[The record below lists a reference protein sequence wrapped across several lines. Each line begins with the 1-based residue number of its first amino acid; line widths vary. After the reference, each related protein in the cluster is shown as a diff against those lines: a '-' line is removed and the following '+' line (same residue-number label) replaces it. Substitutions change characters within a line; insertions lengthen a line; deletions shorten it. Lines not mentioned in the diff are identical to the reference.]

1 MALPRPSLTLVLD
14 IDERLDS
21 EALRLEI
28 GRCYAHVCQ
37 TLVRTHP
44 ADTAAAASTHAVGS
58 ESGKAPSTAETDI
71 ATDTAKGPG
80 AQTNASAPCNIAR
93 FLVKMGTRRYLDPKD
108 EGANELWNDVI
119 ERWIG
124 NELRKVGN
132 NMRIFNRRQ
141 REEGRDPL
149 MFDWYELDLQ
159 NGQLS
164 VLLRCD
170 STSAVDP
177 SANATITALREA
189 YGNNALGENVERV
202 RMPAP
207 EEYERQRKIGLA
219 AKARREAEKAAR
231 AQAEAERARAEAEA
245 AEREAEEA
253 FLESPELMAHA
264 ATPDERRSDTVSDTS
279 EAANARDAQP
289 KATRATPRVARTA
302 ARQSRIAT
310 PRKRPTS
317 PWTIAC
323 GRSNTPTE
331 ARACSI
337 RQTQPSSNPS
347 SPSIRPNPSRPPAST
362 GVPKR
367 RSSHDRRHRIL
378 RRAHRKGA
386 RAGPQRQDRGA
397 RTPRRAFAG

>member
-44 ADTAAAASTHAVGS
+44 ADTAAAASAHAVGS

-71 ATDTAKGPG
+71 ATDTAAGPD

-124 NELRKVGN
+124 NELRKVSN

-207 EEYERQRKIGLA
+207 EEYERQRKIRPRPNA
-219 AKARREAEKAAR
+219 
-231 AQAEAERARAEAEA
+231 
-245 AEREAEEA
+245 
-253 FLESPELMAHA
+253 PE
-264 ATPDERRSDTVSDTS
+264 PKRKPP
-279 EAANARDAQP
+279 NAR
-289 KATRATPRVARTA
+289 
-302 ARQSRIAT
+302 
-310 PRKRPTS
+310 
-317 PWTIAC
+317 
-323 GRSNTPTE
+323 
-331 ARACSI
+331 
-337 RQTQPSSNPS
+337 
-347 SPSIRPNPSRPPAST
+347 
-362 GVPKR
+362 PKR
-367 RSSHDRRHRIL
+367 RFWSL
-378 RRAHRKGA
+378 RS
-386 RAGPQRQDRGA
+386 
-397 RTPRRAFAG
+397 

>member
-44 ADTAAAASTHAVGS
+44 ADTAAAASAHAVGS

-71 ATDTAKGPG
+71 ATDTAAGPD

-264 ATPDERRSDTVSDTS
+264 ATPDEGRSDTVSDTS
-279 EAANARDAQP
+279 EAASARDALG
-289 KATRATPRVARTA
+289 KA
-302 ARQSRIAT
+302 
-310 PRKRPTS
+310 
-317 PWTIAC
+317 
-323 GRSNTPTE
+323 PTE
-331 ARACSI
+331 SDEGDAEGSTGGGETIEDRYAPEEADFALDYRLWQIEYADGGARLFDSARAAFVESI
-337 RQTQPSSNPS
+337 EPIDSAESVAPTRLD
-347 SPSIRPNPSRPPAST
+347 
-362 GVPKR
+362 G
-367 RSSHDRRHRIL
+367 
-378 RRAHRKGA
+378 RAEEEVVA
-386 RAGPQRQDRGA
+386 
-397 RTPRRAFAG
+397 

>member
-44 ADTAAAASTHAVGS
+44 ADTAAAASAHAVGS

-71 ATDTAKGPG
+71 ATDTAAGPD

-264 ATPDERRSDTVSDTS
+264 ATPDER
-279 EAANARDAQP
+279 Q
-289 KATRATPRVARTA
+289 
-302 ARQSRIAT
+302 
-310 PRKRPTS
+310 
-317 PWTIAC
+317 
-323 GRSNTPTE
+323 
-331 ARACSI
+331 
-337 RQTQPSSNPS
+337 
-347 SPSIRPNPSRPPAST
+347 
-362 GVPKR
+362 
-367 RSSHDRRHRIL
+367 
-378 RRAHRKGA
+378 
-386 RAGPQRQDRGA
+386 
-397 RTPRRAFAG
+397 